1 MSRTGKVIIRG
12 YITAIRN
19 GEKRISRSYTYG
31 YMVLTLQTNKG
42 LYSVLVNSSK
52 INAYGFLPRLGQ
64 YILAEGIRF
73 PSRDGFHDY
82 SLSHLSTLEHIES
95 IKKFK

>member
-1 MSRTGKVIIRG
+1 MSRTGKIIIRG

-31 YMVLTLQTNKG
+31 YMVLTVQTNNG

-52 INAYGFLPRLGQ
+52 INAYGFLPRVGQ
-64 YILAEGIRF
+64 YILAEGIRS

-82 SLSHLSTLEHIES
+82 SLSHLSTLEHIEPT
-95 IKKFK
+95 K